1 MPLAG
6 PWQVCDRAAVS
17 YLTLPP
23 GDLTAELEIKRSRF
37 LAVVRR
43 VGDQRSAQA
52 LVAEQRK
59 VHHTAGHH
67 CSAFVVGPDQ
77 TLVRAQDDGEPAG
90 TAGLPMLTVLTGEGL
105 SDVAAVVTRYFGGTL
120 LGAGGLSRA
129 YGGAVSAALKGAVRV
144 RRSRLELF
152 RIVVA
157 HGAAGHLES
166 TLRGRGVVIRDVTY
180 GTDVLLTVAV
190 RPDCSEELGSVLASA
205 TSGSS
210 VASPAGSEWVD
221 EEIR

>member
-1 MPLAG
+1 M
-6 PWQVCDRAAVS
+6 S

-23 GDLTAELEIKRSRF
+23 GDVTAELEIKRSRF

-43 VGDQRSAQA
+43 VADEAAAQA

-59 VHHTAGHH
+59 LHSTAGHH
-67 CSAFVVGPDQ
+67 CSALVVGPGQ
-77 TLVRAQDDGEPAG
+77 ALVRAQDDGEPSG
-90 TAGLPMLTVLTGEGL
+90 TAGLPMLNVLTGEGL

-120 LGAGGLSRA
+120 LGAGGLARA
-129 YGGAVSAALKGAVRV
+129 YGAAVSAALKGAVRV

-157 HGAAGHLES
+157 HVDAGHLES
-166 TLRGRGVVIRDVTY
+166 TLRGRGVVIREVTY
-180 GTDVLLTVAV
+180 GIDVVLTVAV
-190 RPDCSEELGSVLASA
+190 APERSDELGSVLASA

-210 VASPAGSEWVD
+210 VASPAGSDWVD
-221 EEIR
+221 EVIRS